1 MGGDVTTSVTIV
13 ISSSSS
19 RMVARG
25 GTEEV
30 RAVLADH
37 LPRMVAKF
45 KEVLGEGGKRPWVGL
60 KEARKDASLMSCYTR
75 QYLADAK
82 KEVEEKENKKK
93 EEQGRNEKEKQA
105 QQGEVNEQQTQKE
118 VSENK
123 IEEKEHMFK
132 PKGDGMLPMCPVCLD
147 PMGPGARIY
156 QCGAGHLV
164 CQDCRPRIPRCPSR
178 CGSRMT
184 GRAIGMEQFLTDL
197 A

>member
-60 KEARKDASLMSCYTR
+60 QEARKDDSLMSCYTR

-82 KEVEEKENKKK
+82 KEVEEKENKKR
-93 EEQGRNEKEKQA
+93 EEQGRNETEKQS
-105 QQGEVNEQQTQKE
+105 QKGKVNEQQTQKY
-118 VSENK
+118 VCENK
-123 IEEKEHMFK
+123 IEEGEKETEQISK
-132 PKGDGMLPMCPVCLD
+132 P
-147 PMGPGARIY
+147 
-156 QCGAGHLV
+156 
-164 CQDCRPRIPRCPSR
+164 
-178 CGSRMT
+178 
-184 GRAIGMEQFLTDL
+184 
-197 A
+197 